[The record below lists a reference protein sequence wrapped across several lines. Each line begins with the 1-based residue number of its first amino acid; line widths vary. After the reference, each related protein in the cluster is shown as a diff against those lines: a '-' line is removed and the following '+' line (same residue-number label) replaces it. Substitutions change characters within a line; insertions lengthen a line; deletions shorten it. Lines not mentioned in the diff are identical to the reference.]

1 MTAVLIT
8 CWRLGSVDGGTL
20 SSTESDRS
28 AIIKRELISRTS
40 STSIHN
46 GPLVVRS
53 CTEALASLGSTAL
66 CSTAP
71 CANVKGRHI
80 SILSTVDLVSSD
92 GITISSARNF
102 GEPINI

>member
-1 MTAVLIT
+1 MLIT

-28 AIIKRELISRTS
+28 AIIKRELISRS
-40 STSIHN
+40 SSSSIHN

-53 CTEALASLGSTAL
+53 CTEAPASLGGTAL

-80 SILSTVDLVSSD
+80 PVASD
-92 GITISSARNF
+92 GNGRWRATIRNVVVKIKYIT
-102 GEPINI
+102 

>member
-28 AIIKRELISRTS
+28 ATIDRELISRSRS
-40 STSIHN
+40 SSSSIHN

-53 CTEALASLGSTAL
+53 CTEAPASLGGTAL

-80 SILSTVDLVSSD
+80 SVVSSEAMD
-92 GITISSARNF
+92 VNEQRSENVTF
-102 GEPINI
+102 QCV